1 MKTYREVKVSE
12 RMPNKTGDYF
22 VNTQH
27 CEGKGMVVLFYAGK
41 KTHSWGF
48 VYSWLEEIEQPICK
62 SCEASSKLLAQLSDE
77 DKKEI
82 IENGEDVYIR
92 VSKEKI
98 EEIEQPKMS
107 AEEFEDEFIVDLARK
122 YANLCEFKSD
132 FPVIGTVLMMD
143 SLRVLKQH

>member
-12 RMPNKTGDYF
+12 RLPKSGEAIFFNNVGDCLYGYYNKKENYAEDESTILPNII
-22 VNTQH
+22 
-27 CEGKGMVVLFYAGK
+27 
-41 KTHSWGF
+41 
-48 VYSWLEEIEQPICK
+48 SWLEEIEQPICK

-98 EEIEQPKMS
+98 YEK
-107 AEEFEDEFIVDLARK
+107 R
-122 YANLCEFKSD
+122 
-132 FPVIGTVLMMD
+132 T
-143 SLRVLKQH
+143 